1 MISLK
6 NDPMG
11 HQSRKAGRTNS
22 LLFIFIKGDG
32 LVKFK
37 KYASTKA
44 IAILMSVL
52 LVIGSF
58 FTQQHKINELQKELY
73 IQENMTDQRYNYT
86 ETQIDISTLK
96 ERMNK
101 ECNFKVLDGTINIKH
116 TYVYQR
122 DSVLGLKSK
131 YKLVGTADFYY
142 ALTVNL
148 VNAEITKAT
157 KNKITIEVPR
167 ATIDTKACHR
177 VANTFVR
184 MDDECDDNILANK
197 TDTEKATRQWED
209 TFDTKGLQY
218 VQEYFNYADVQYRAE
233 QATVHQIKALLEELG
248 YSQSLEVIVK

>member
-1 MISLK
+1 M
-6 NDPMG
+6 N
-11 HQSRKAGRTNS
+11 
-22 LLFIFIKGDG
+22 
-32 LVKFK
+32 FK
-37 KYASTKA
+37 KYASKKV
-44 IAILMSVL
+44 IAILMAVMVTL
-52 LVIGSF
+52 GGF
-58 FTQQHKINELQKELY
+58 FNQQHKINDLEKELY
-73 IQENMTDQRYNYT
+73 IQQNMTDQKYNYT

-122 DSVLGLKSK
+122 DSLLGLKSK

-177 VANTFVR
+177 VANTFIR
-184 MDDECDDNILANK
+184 MNDECDDNLLANK
-197 TDTEKATRQWED
+197 KDSEKATRQWED

-218 VQEYFNYADVQYRAE
+218 VQEYFNYANVQYKAE